1 MRHRPQHMH
10 RLADGPCK
18 LRFTR
23 QKGRFLISYKN
34 TKKGWTE
41 QKKQYLFCFYQL
53 YLLISQTIWQ
63 EAQHIKARASAG
75 VLADTTDIC
84 PDLQVGTLHKT

>member
-10 RLADGPCK
+10 SLVDGPCK

-23 QKGRFLISYKN
+23 QKGRFLISYKK

-41 QKKQYLFCFYQL
+41 QKKAVFILFL
-53 YLLISQTIWQ
+53 STIF
-63 EAQHIKARASAG
+63 INFASNF
-75 VLADTTDIC
+75 
-84 PDLQVGTLHKT
+84 

>member
-53 YLLISQTIWQ
+53 YLLISQAIFNTHKFNQTVYGITRKS
-63 EAQHIKARASAG
+63 HSCASREERHFS
-75 VLADTTDIC
+75 
-84 PDLQVGTLHKT
+84 PR

>member
-10 RLADGPCK
+10 CLVDGPCK

-41 QKKQYLFCFYQL
+41 QKKQY
-53 YLLISQTIWQ
+53 
-63 EAQHIKARASAG
+63 
-75 VLADTTDIC
+75 
-84 PDLQVGTLHKT
+84 